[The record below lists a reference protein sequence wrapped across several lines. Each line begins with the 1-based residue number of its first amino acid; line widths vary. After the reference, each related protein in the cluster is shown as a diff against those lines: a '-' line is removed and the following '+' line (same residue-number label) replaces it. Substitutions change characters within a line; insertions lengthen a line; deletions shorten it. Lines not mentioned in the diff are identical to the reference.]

1 MFSADCFVPDLII
14 LDGTLMVML
23 TRLSMRLAAPV
34 LLLSLAG
41 CNSVGYYSQAVG
53 GHLKLMRARQPIV
66 EVLADESTS
75 PELRQKLQ
83 TLMEARK
90 FAVTELGLPDN
101 DSYSTFVETGRSA
114 VTWNV
119 VAAEEFS
126 VNAKTWCFPVA
137 GCVSYRGYFDRD
149 DADDYAKRLAEENFD
164 VTVGGASAYST
175 LGWFDDP
182 ILDTMLRGSDTRY
195 VSTLFHE
202 LAHQVLYVK
211 DDSDFNEAFASFV
224 EQIGTR
230 KWLVDR
236 GEAERI
242 DAYDLSLQRGED
254 FVKLLKVTREA
265 LQATFGKSIDE
276 QAMRAEKADVFNKMR
291 DDYES
296 LKESWGGYSGYDN
309 WFKRDLNNA
318 RLVAVSTYRRFV
330 PAFFAM
336 YLEAEE
342 DINRFYDI
350 ARIAAELP
358 FHERRE
364 HMNAYLAA
372 LRATS

>member
-1 MFSADCFVPDLII
+1 
-14 LDGTLMVML
+14 MVML